1 LDYAPGMPVILVVA
15 DTTWVRN
22 DVHAALSLP
31 GYSLHDH
38 EDHPRTLPEAVA
50 EVGPDVVVIDMQVAT
65 MGGMAMARALKEAS
79 LASDFPEVPVV
90 LLLDRSVDSFL
101 AKRAAADA
109 WVQKPFDV
117 AELRAAVS
125 SVLTEEPAAGQ

>member
-1 LDYAPGMPVILVVA
+1 MPTILVVA
-15 DTTWVRN
+15 DATWVMN

-38 EDHPRTLPEAVA
+38 EDPRTLTDAVA
-50 EVGPDVVVIDMQVAT
+50 EIAPDIVVIDMQVAT
-65 MGGMAMARALKEAS
+65 MGGMAMARELKEAS
-79 LASDFPEVPVV
+79 LASDFPELPVI
-90 LLLDRSVDSFL
+90 LLLDRSADSFL

-109 WVQKPFDV
+109 WVQKPFEA

-125 SVLTEEPAAGQ
+125 SVLTEEPAAGK

>member
-1 LDYAPGMPVILVVA
+1 MPVILVVA

-31 GYSLHDH
+31 GYALHDH
-38 EDHPRTLPEAVA
+38 EDPRTLPDAVA

-79 LASDFPEVPVV
+79 LAIDFPEVPVV
-90 LLLDRSVDSFL
+90 LLLDRRVDSFL

-125 SVLTEEPAAGQ
+125 SVLTEEPAAGA

>member
-1 LDYAPGMPVILVVA
+1 MPKILLVA

-22 DVHAALSLP
+22 DVHAALGLP

-38 EDHPRTLPEAVA
+38 DDPRTLTEAVA
-50 EVGPDVVVIDMQVAT
+50 EVAPDVVLIDMQVAM

-79 LASDFPEVPVV
+79 LASDFPELPVI
-90 LLLDRSVDSFL
+90 LLLDRRVDWFL

-109 WVQKPFDV
+109 WVLKPFDA
-117 AELRAAVS
+117 AELRAAVR
-125 SVLTEEPAAGQ
+125 SVLTEEPAAGK

>member
-1 LDYAPGMPVILVVA
+1 MDYAPGMPTILVVA
-15 DTTWVRN
+15 DATWVRN

-38 EDHPRTLPEAVA
+38 DDPRTVTEAVA
-50 EVGPDVVVIDMQVAT
+50 EVEPDVAIIDMQVAA
-65 MGGMAMARALKEAS
+65 MGGMAMARALKDAAQ
-79 LASDFPEVPVV
+79 ASDFPELPVI
-90 LLLDRSVDSFL
+90 LLLDRTVDAFL

-109 WVQKPFDV
+109 WVGKPFNA

-125 SVLTEEPAAGQ
+125 SVLTEEPVAGT

>member
-1 LDYAPGMPVILVVA
+1 M
-15 DTTWVRN
+15 
-22 DVHAALSLP
+22 HAALSLP

-38 EDHPRTLPEAVA
+38 EDPRTLVETAA
-50 EVGPDVVVIDMQVAT
+50 EIGPDLVVIDMQVAT
-65 MGGMAMARALKEAS
+65 MGGMAMARELKEAS
-79 LASDFPEVPVV
+79 LASDFPELPVI

-109 WVQKPFDV
+109 WVKKPFDA

-125 SVLTEEPAAGQ
+125 SVLTQEPAAGQ